1 MEFSKLK
8 LGHPVSKKVM
18 ADNLEDIAAYTVELH
33 EFLGGDSV
41 SEEASEAAKH
51 AVLAALWEATDLR
64 PTRKKLFEQL
74 SSAARSGIEEV
85 AQKAGHA

>member
-1 MEFSKLK
+1 MDFNKLK

-18 ADNLEDIAAYTVELH
+18 ADNLEDIAGYTVELH
-33 EFLGGDSV
+33 EFLSGSQF

-51 AVLAALWEATDLR
+51 AVLTALWEATDLS

-74 SSAARSGIEEV
+74 SSAARSGIEE
-85 AQKAGHA
+85 AIQKADQS